1 MNLCLQWSQHILLEL
16 LLLGLDLPLYP
27 LIPPL
32 PHVSGA
38 VGSKYSSGIVF
49 IAPDSQNTGIAWF
62 SRNKYGSFSFEHCTI
77 FVSSEVVAGLFS
89 WCCLKFM
96 AYFSLTP
103 FAFEFIFILYCQT
116 TKLTPSLCCCSDF
129 VFKYST
135 MRPYLII
142 VQQKQTKN
150 SSKEAKVKGSSR
162 KVKKVAVV
170 KLQLKNFNTG

>member
-16 LLLGLDLPLYP
+16 LLLWPDLPLYP
-27 LIPPL
+27 WIPAL
-32 PHVSGA
+32 PHVPGA
-38 VGSKYSSGIVF
+38 VGSKYSSSVVF
-49 IAPDSQNTGIAWF
+49 IAPDSQNTSISWF
-62 SRNKYGSFSFEHCTI
+62 SRKKNGSCSFEHCAI

-96 AYFSLTP
+96 AYFPPTP
-103 FAFEFIFILYCQT
+103 FAFEFIFILYRQT
-116 TKLTPSLCCCSDF
+116 TKLSPSLCCCSDF

-150 SSKEAKVKGSSR
+150 SSKDAKVKGSGR

-170 KLQLKNFNTG
+170 VKLQC